1 MQLAGYLFVSA
12 GLFVMAFGILGAV
25 ILPDLLTRSHAATKC
40 GVTGT
45 VTILIGL
52 ALYTGRLDFALKL
65 LLIIGF
71 TFLTAPIIAHAI
83 AVGYLQ
89 RRAREEER

>member
-1 MQLAGYLFVSA
+1 MQIAGYLLVGA
-12 GLFVMAFGILGAV
+12 GLFFIGFGVFGSI

-52 ALYTGRLDFALKL
+52 AFYSSRLDFTLKL
-65 LLIIGF
+65 LLIVGF
-71 TFLTAPIIAHAI
+71 TFLTAPIVAHAI
-83 AVGYLQ
+83 AVGHLQ
-89 RRAREEER
+89 RRRREEGR